1 MQLKNYNAINIPVVM
16 LHVDVPVNKLN
27 VDINKAHVNIIMLH
41 FEISANQHNYLACP
55 GTHK

>member
-1 MQLKNYNAINIPVVM
+1 MQLKNYNAINIVM
-16 LHVDVPVNKLN
+16 LHVDVNKLN
-27 VDINKAHVNIIMLH
+27 VDINEAHVNIIMLH